1 MKTTARNLTYS
12 VAVRR
17 LDLAR
22 LGASLRE
29 MAAVK
34 VAEWLVEV
42 SDGNFVPEFALG
54 FEVIEAVRRESA
66 LPCHVHVMAER
77 PDRFLE
83 DLARLGCA
91 AVTVPIETCLHA
103 HRTVGRIRE
112 LGMAPGLS
120 IQPGS
125 ALTKLEYVLAMVD
138 HVVLPV
144 RYFGAKEG
152 IIPGAAFDRVRILRE
167 NLDYHESSTWLHVA
181 GDLTAAEAAR
191 LAAVGATRIV
201 VDRKDVV
208 HVEPVATTLQAY
220 IDAVTRAR
228 KTV

>member
-1 MKTTARNLTYS
+1 MKTTARTLTYS

-29 MAAVK
+29 LSTCG
-34 VAEWLVEV
+34 VAEWRVDIA
-42 SDGNFVPEFALG
+42 DGNFVPEFALG

-77 PDRFLE
+77 FLE
-83 DLARLGCA
+83 DFARLGCA
-91 AVTVPIETCLHA
+91 ALTVPIEACLHA
-103 HRTVGRIRE
+103 HWTAGRIRE

-125 ALTKLEYVLAMVD
+125 ALTKLEYVLQMVD

-144 RYFGAKEG
+144 RDLGAKEG
-152 IIPGAAFDRVRILRE
+152 AIPAAAFDRVRILRE
-167 NLDYHESSTWLHVA
+167 NLDYHESSAWLHVA

-191 LAAVGATRIV
+191 LAAVAATRV
-201 VDRKDVV
+201 VIDRKDVLQ
-208 HVEPVATTLQAY
+208 VEPLGASIQAY
-220 IDAVTRAR
+220 MDTITSAR
-228 KTV
+228 KTA